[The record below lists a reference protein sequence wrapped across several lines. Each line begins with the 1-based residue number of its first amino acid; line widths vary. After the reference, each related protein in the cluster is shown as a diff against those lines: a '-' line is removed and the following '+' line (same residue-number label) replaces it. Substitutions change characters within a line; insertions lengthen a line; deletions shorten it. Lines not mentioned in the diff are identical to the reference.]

1 MTQAKGFIILGL
13 LELCACRVG
22 RHVLAWSEDFAM
34 KWNTWTS
41 GVGRRVG
48 MAAGAVVCTMLTLA
62 AGASQAQDN
71 KTVNVYNW
79 AEYTAPDTLSGFEA
93 ATGITPRY
101 DVYDSND
108 TLQAKLLTG
117 KSGYDVVVPSTH
129 YAARQL
135 EGGLFQKLDKSK
147 IPNWQHLDPAI
158 MALVAEVDPGNQY
171 LIPWG
176 YGTNGLGY
184 NVTRA
189 REALG
194 ADADLGNWDMLFKP
208 ENAAKLQSCGIAIL
222 DEAAQV
228 FPAVLHYLGKDPN
241 STNPDDYKEALAV
254 LKSIRPYIRQFSS
267 SGYIDELAAG
277 DLCMVYGFSGDVM
290 ISRRRAQEAKRD
302 YEIDYYIPKG
312 GAPAWF
318 DTMAIPKDA
327 QNVDAA
333 HAFINYIETPE
344 VHAAITNHMFYPN
357 ANKTARQFV
366 DKDVA
371 DNPMIYPDESV
382 SKTLFVIKP
391 QSLRMQRLLSQMWAE
406 LKRG

>member
-1 MTQAKGFIILGL
+1 MNLNQNEWRAQ
-13 LELCACRVG
+13 
-22 RHVLAWSEDFAM
+22 
-34 KWNTWTS
+34 
-41 GVGRRVG
+41 GRRV
-48 MAAGAVVCTMLTLA
+48 AVAFGTALA
-62 AGASQAQDN
+62 LLAGASVQAQS
-71 KTVNVYNW
+71 KQVVNVYNW
-79 AEYTAPDTLSGFEA
+79 AEYTAPDTLSGFEQ
-93 ATGITPRY
+93 ATGIKVRY
-101 DVYDSND
+101 DTYDSND

-129 YAARQL
+129 YAARQI

-158 MALVAEVDPGNQY
+158 MALVAEVDPGNDY

-184 NVTRA
+184 NLTRA
-189 REALG
+189 RDALG
-194 ADADLGNWDMLFKP
+194 ADADLESWDILFNP
-208 ENAAKLQSCGIAIL
+208 DNAAKLQSCGISIL

-241 STNPDDYKEALAV
+241 SSQEADYKDALAV
-254 LKSIRPYIRQFSS
+254 LKRIRPYVRQFSS

-277 DLCMVYGFSGDVM
+277 DLCLVYGFSGDVM
-290 ISRRRAQEAKRD
+290 ISRHRAQEAKRR
-302 YEIDYYIPKG
+302 YEIDYILPKG

-318 DTMAIPKDA
+318 DTMAIPKSA
-327 QNVDAA
+327 QNVEAA

-357 ANKTARQFV
+357 ANKSARQFV
-366 DKDVA
+366 AADVA
-371 DNPMIYPDESV
+371 NNPMIYPDEDV
-382 SKTLFVIKP
+382 AKTLFVIRQQP
-391 QSLRMQRLLSQMWAE
+391 LSVQRMQTRMWAE